1 MCRLFKMSES
11 DKFSIYVRGS
21 MHICLVILA
30 VFCMKTAIWWNSLN
44 QYLSSFDLGSL
55 PPALFFIANV
65 SCAAVVIERTPA
77 LRTSVARPLSQ
88 VLPLS
93 LAINIITLCISTA
106 AIRITAISQSLSDD
120 SLRTY
125 AGVSLVALSCFS
137 FAIAI
142 NLAQPMRYT
151 LVFGVLTAVY
161 IKHPTFE
168 HQSYIVVFA
177 LVLVAGSKATAWST
191 QIVKQLN
198 RTRELE
204 SQLRVHEERLRF
216 AQELHDSLGQR
227 IAALSLKTQIALAL
241 YKKDEHKVSAE
252 LHELEKLIQLM
263 REDLH
268 QVVTGYRT
276 LCPEEELNSALSLF
290 KSTKALVHVRGKC
303 SLIPPHCRQIAA

>member
-1 MCRLFKMSES
+1 
-11 DKFSIYVRGS
+11 
-21 MHICLVILA
+21 
-30 VFCMKTAIWWNSLN
+30 
-44 QYLSSFDLGSL
+44 
-55 PPALFFIANV
+55 
-65 SCAAVVIERTPA
+65 
-77 LRTSVARPLSQ
+77 
-88 VLPLS
+88 
-93 LAINIITLCISTA
+93 
-106 AIRITAISQSLSDD
+106 
-120 SLRTY
+120 
-125 AGVSLVALSCFS
+125 
-137 FAIAI
+137 
-142 NLAQPMRYT
+142 MRYT